1 MDTATNILN
10 DICEAKREHL
20 SRQKALVPLS
30 QLENRIRG
38 IGGVKGFQVALQKA
52 TSLSD
57 SYGLIAE
64 IKCKSP
70 SSGIIRNPFNP
81 VECATD
87 YQTAGATC
95 LSILTDKAYF
105 AGTDEDLLQVAM
117 SSPLPCLRKDF
128 MIDPYQIA
136 ESRALGA
143 DCVLL
148 IVAALDDARLRELH
162 AAATHYKL
170 DILIEVHNS
179 AELDRALLL
188 PSGMIGINNRNLA
201 TLVTDLA
208 TTEALAPRVPK
219 DRLLVSESGI
229 RNHEDLVRMAAAGA
243 KCFLVGEHLLRE
255 DDLVGATRRLLG
267 TA

>member
-10 DICEAKREHL
+10 DICAAKREHL
-20 SRQKALVPLS
+20 ARQKALVPLE
-30 QLENRIRG
+30 QLENRMRG
-38 IGGVKGFQVALQKA
+38 MGGVKGFATALQKA
-52 TSLSD
+52 VARPNG
-57 SYGLIAE
+57 YGLIAE

-70 SSGIIRNPFNP
+70 SGGIIRNPFNP
-81 VECATD
+81 VECAAD

-105 AGTDEDLLQVAM
+105 AGADEDLLQVAL

-128 MIDPYQIA
+128 MLDPYQIA

-148 IVAALDDARLRELH
+148 VVAALDDGRLRELH

-179 AELDRALLL
+179 AELDRALQL